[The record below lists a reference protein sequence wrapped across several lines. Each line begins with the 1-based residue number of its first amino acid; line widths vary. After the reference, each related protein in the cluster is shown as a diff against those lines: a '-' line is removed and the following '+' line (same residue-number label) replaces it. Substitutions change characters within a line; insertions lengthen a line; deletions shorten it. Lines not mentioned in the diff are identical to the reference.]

1 MIIHLEPKW
10 RGKLSYIRTYE
21 VVRFVL
27 GTKREDLSYA
37 INLVFL
43 VSNLRVTRTHHN
55 EICTTTHQKHALV
68 VVVDTF
74 FSQQR
79 HRESENV

>member
-10 RGKLSYIRTYE
+10 RRKLSYIRTYE
-21 VVRFVL
+21 VVRSV

-68 VVVDTF
+68 VVDTF
-74 FSQQR
+74 FNQQR